1 LAWLLLGCALAA
13 FAALIAANTSH
24 GTGDYANHVCAHWQ
38 CDDPS
43 ASIQALARGD
53 ISGFFRNQPAMGLT
67 SLALRAPAVALVRGS
82 DLISEYQAGAAVCC
96 TLAALIAVWVASQ
109 ARRQGAGVP
118 AVVALLG
125 LWTIGILWAR
135 TLQLGHPEE
144 ALAAALGLTAVI
156 LAGER
161 RPIAAGVALG
171 LAIGTKEWALL
182 LAPAVVFAGSAIDWR
197 RTLGVAL
204 VAVALTSGVMAIGN
218 AGAFRAAHEG
228 QRAGDT
234 HTVTPASV
242 WFRLGDKRIIG
253 HAGGEDFFKVY
264 PPKLVGRWCRPFVI
278 LLAALMIPL
287 FLRRRGFESPDALA
301 LGAALLVLRA
311 ILDTQTFSYHLVPM
325 LMATA
330 AWEVFARRR
339 FPVVA
344 IAAMAA
350 FQLTVHVVVPKLSSY
365 QFNSIYLAWTLLLL
379 AILGAAAFRPRAA
392 RRSAAPAAPAVSA

>member
-1 LAWLLLGCALAA
+1 LAA
-13 FAALIAANTSH
+13 FAAVVAASTSS
-24 GTGDYANHVCAHWQ
+24 GTGDYANPRCAHWQ

-43 ASIQALARGD
+43 ASIEALARGD
-53 ISGFFRNQPAMGLT
+53 ISGFFSNQPAMGLT
-67 SLALRAPAVALVRGS
+67 SMALRAAAVALVRGT
-82 DLISEYQAGAAVCC
+82 DLTSQYQAGAAICC
-96 TLAALIAVWVASQ
+96 AAAALIAVWVASR

-125 LWTIGILWAR
+125 LWTIAILWAR

-144 ALAAALGLTAVI
+144 ALAAALGLAAVI

-161 RPIAAGVALG
+161 RPVAAGVALG

-197 RTLGVAL
+197 RTIGTAL
-204 VAVALTSGVMAIGN
+204 AAVALTSGVMAVGDP
-218 AGAFRAAHEG
+218 GAFRAAHEG

-242 WFRLGDKRIIG
+242 WFRLGDKQVIQRS
-253 HAGGEDFFKVY
+253 GGEELFRVY
-264 PPKLVGRWCRPFVI
+264 PPKLVGRWCRPLVI

-287 FLRRRGFESPDALA
+287 FLRRRGFGCPDALA
-301 LGAALLVLRA
+301 LGAAILVLRA

-350 FQLTVHVVVPKLSSY
+350 FQLTVHVVVPDLSSY

-379 AILGAAAFRPRAA
+379 AILAAAAFSRRAA
-392 RRSAAPAAPAVSA
+392 RRSAAPAAPAVPA